1 MKPVF
6 ILGVFPTVILSKT
19 KKQLLS
25 KQQGFA
31 LQHRMKADM
40 SA

>member
-6 ILGVFPTVILSKT
+6 ILGIFPPVIQSKT
-19 KKQLLS
+19 KKHLLS

-31 LQHRMKADM
+31 LGHKMKEEMA
-40 SA
+40 A